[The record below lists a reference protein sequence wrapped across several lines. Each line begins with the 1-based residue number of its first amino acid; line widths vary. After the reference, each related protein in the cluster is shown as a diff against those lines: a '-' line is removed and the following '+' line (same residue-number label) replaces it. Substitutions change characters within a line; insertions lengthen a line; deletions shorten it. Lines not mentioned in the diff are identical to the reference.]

1 MANLNN
7 AYLIDKRKAKNEES
21 TEALVPEYWGWRRMF
36 HNCVLHIPHSLFP
49 LSELP
54 MSVSS
59 FPRHFFPSSRLE
71 FLQINTI
78 KQTCSLSLLLH
89 MMPPVLFFPNFEAPP
104 CLPVLQFHQTPQT
117 AKGSAHWCWL
127 HCICLLTELRSPCS
141 LFFPTVRYQEM
152 VPTSINSSAN
162 TAQNLLPYGS
172 VESIFGRMM

>member
-89 MMPPVLFFPNFEAPP
+89 MMPPVLFSQTLKHLFV
-104 CLPVLQFHQTPQT
+104 CLSYNSTKLHKQPKGLLIGAGCT
-117 AKGSAHWCWL
+117 ASAC
-127 HCICLLTELRSPCS
+127 
-141 LFFPTVRYQEM
+141 
-152 VPTSINSSAN
+152 
-162 TAQNLLPYGS
+162 
-172 VESIFGRMM
+172 